1 MAKKRK
7 YKSVSAKKYNA
18 MKKLGYISKGG
29 DGITRGLFLTKRGT
43 SSIPVK
49 KRKKR

>member
-1 MAKKRK
+1 MVKFKTI
-7 YKSVSAKKYNA
+7 SEKKYNA
-18 MKKLGYISKGG
+18 MKKLGYISKGS

-49 KRKKR
+49 KRKRG